1 MTRRPDRLVFVFADE
16 LRGRPA
22 AASFAELQEIES
34 GRDIEFLSPIDPSQ
48 ISAVLPQFN
57 SSVLVHRDSL
67 LQEVQQLQGQLNTSQ
82 QSLEQAMRDRDD
94 AIAIRSTLEARIAEL
109 ESLLNPPGPDTSTAA
124 GLKQYLANVR
134 YEHEVSG
141 FNVGDQFISTN
152 RDELAHWFARFFDA
166 FNWLQ
171 GNTASNPSGLYPYKP
186 RGGSVVAMLTAE
198 QAVRAYQC
206 IAWYVNACIA
216 TEGQLIEAINA
227 GGDLVAIKAMIDNA
241 ATWPQRQFDWVPP
254 S

>member
-1 MTRRPDRLVFVFADE
+1 MSESPYELLARFNANGTIAGVHVRNLLNVNGKTIEGDPIPLADATD
-16 LRGRPA
+16 PA
-22 AASFAELQEIES
+22 FTQFAEAFAAQVVSERDALQTELTTLQAERDEAVGVKES
-34 GRDIEFLSPIDPSQ
+34 
-48 ISAVLPQFN
+48 
-57 SSVLVHRDSL
+57 
-67 LQEVQQLQGQLNTSQ
+67 
-82 QSLEQAMRDRDD
+82 
-94 AIAIRSTLEARIAEL
+94 LEARIAEL
-109 ESLLNPPGPDTSTAA
+109 ELLLNPPGPDTSTAE

-152 RDELAHWFARFFDA
+152 RDELAHWLARFLNA

-171 GNTASNPSGLYPYKP
+171 GDTSTNPSGLYPYKP
-186 RGGSVVAMLTAE
+186 RGGSVVAMLTAQ
-198 QAVRAYQC
+198 QAVRSYQC
-206 IAWYVNACIA
+206 ITWYVNACIA
-216 TEGQLIEAINA
+216 TEGQLIEAIDA

>member
-1 MTRRPDRLVFVFADE
+1 MSESPYELLARFNADGTIAGVHVRNLVTIGSKTVEGDPVPLASATDPVFTQ
-16 LRGRPA
+16 
-22 AASFAELQEIES
+22 FAEAFAAQAVQERNALQTQLATLQTE
-34 GRDIEFLSPIDPSQ
+34 RDE
-48 ISAVLPQFN
+48 AVGVKQ
-57 SSVLVHRDSL
+57 
-67 LQEVQQLQGQLNTSQ
+67 
-82 QSLEQAMRDRDD
+82 
-94 AIAIRSTLEARIAEL
+94 TLEARIAEL
-109 ESLLNPPGPDTSTAA
+109 EALLNPPGPDTSTAS

-141 FNVGDQFISTN
+141 FSVGDQFISTN

-254 S
+254 I